1 MCKIKTG
8 NQITEVYDIQNLIT
22 AYILRSKQPYSISSL
37 SNQVMTACKGSKLP
51 VTEHQIKTMVQDTTV
66 ALLRTKYVS
75 SNSGS
80 YFVKHT
86 LINK

>member
-8 NQITEVYDIQNLIT
+8 NQITEMHDIQNLIT

-37 SNQVMTACKGSKLP
+37 TNQVMIACRGSKLP
-51 VTEHQIKTMVQDTTV
+51 ITEYQIKTMVQDTTI
-66 ALLRTKYVS
+66 ALLRTKYIS
-75 SNSGS
+75 SNSGN

-86 LINK
+86 Y